1 MTREELK
8 AWLETLKPGD
18 KVAFPRSRGFYAPS
32 WEILTVERTT
42 QTQIMMQSTER
53 FRKSDGQEVG
63 SSSWSN
69 IQPVTD
75 GIRAKIHRQ
84 NIIARFKG
92 IPMKPDNYTTEQL
105 EAVIEIL
112 TNATQPSDSPP
123 ELG

>member
-18 KVAFPRSRGFYAPS
+18 EVAFARSSRFCAAS

-42 QTQIMMQSTER
+42 RTQIVMQCAER
-53 FRKSDGQEVG
+53 FRKSNGQKVG
-63 SSSWSN
+63 SNSWDS

-75 GIRAKIHRQ
+75 GIRARIHRQ

-92 IPMKPDNYTTEQL
+92 IPMKPNNYTTEQL

-112 TNATQPSDSPP
+112 
-123 ELG
+123 ERKE